1 MSETYLQY
9 LKFIRETGAEV
20 KELNDKLHQKDEEII
35 KLHKE
40 IANLKKQIG
49 KQEEEMDRI
58 SDVNQYWHDE
68 YRSVFKDKCDMEQKL
83 DIMVNAIEVLAP
95 KLKEAIDKDL
105 EEDELFSD
113 LLNNTK
119 NKYRW
124 CY

>member
-49 KQEEEMDRI
+49 KQEEQMDRI
-58 SDVNQYWHDE
+58 SDINQYWHDE

-83 DIMVNAIEVLAP
+83 DIMANAIEVIAP
-95 KLKEAIDKDL
+95 KFKEAIDKDL
-105 EEDELFSD
+105 EDGEFFSEL
-113 LLNNTK
+113 LENTK

>member
-1 MSETYLQY
+1 MSEAYLEY

-105 EEDELFSD
+105 KEDEIFSD

>member
-1 MSETYLQY
+1 MSEAYLEY

-105 EEDELFSD
+105 EEDKLFSD